1 MNYCPIFLA
10 MLVTACSTTVPV
22 TQKFPQAPQE
32 LQQPCK
38 PLEQVITNT
47 TLSQLTKT
55 VVNNYSEY
63 HLCSSKVE
71 NWQLWYTQQKQIFE
85 ELK

>member
-1 MNYCPIFLA
+1 MNYCPIFLV
-10 MLVTACSTTVPV
+10 MLVAACSTTVPV

-63 HLCSSKVE
+63 HQCSSKVE